1 MAQDAGHIYLC
12 STEGSAVEP
21 PPGGQMD
28 YAGLACVSDPADPG
42 GRRGS
47 FGELAETVVCSS
59 ASSVLE
65 LDGARAAV
73 DIAETQIDDVTQIGS
88 GWPKQVDFEFMPG
101 ADDDDEEEKEIYE
114 GARLQHLAAQDK
126 VRHALD
132 EPPRLKSARLHRD
145 GLSRRM
151 CAAYG
156 CALLVL
162 AACVVVFLFWFSATD
177 DDDDDGGGSIVSG
190 SGLLDANATLLV
202 AFSSTPAVVTASGS
216 GCAVAYAVGE
226 SAVTLTGDAAGDT
239 AYLCQP
245 GDEVSYALVP

>member
-21 PPGGQMD
+21 PPGGRMD

-42 GRRGS
+42 GRRES

-101 ADDDDEEEKEIYE
+101 ADDDDDEEKEIYE

-126 VRHALD
+126 VGHALD

-216 GCAVAYAVGE
+216 GCAVAYAVGG

>member
-1 MAQDAGHIYLC
+1 MSHQDQVSALADDPVAHMAAELKKKAGGDWMIDLSKQRDGHKTSRFYGPFAARLPDELTPVLDA
-12 STEGSAVEP
+12 
-21 PPGGQMD
+21 
-28 YAGLACVSDPADPG
+28 YAH
-42 GRRGS
+42 
-47 FGELAETVVCSS
+47 ELAM
-59 ASSVLE
+59 
-65 LDGARAAV
+65 
-73 DIAETQIDDVTQIGS
+73 
-88 GWPKQVDFEFMPG
+88 DFG
-101 ADDDDEEEKEIYE
+101 GDEEEKEIYE

-126 VRHALD
+126 VRQALD
-132 EPPRLKSARLHRD
+132 EPPRLRSARLHRD

-162 AACVVVFLFWFSATD
+162 AFCVVVFLFWLSAKD
-177 DDDDDGGGSIVSG
+177 DDDDDDGGSIVSG

-202 AFSSTPAVVTASGS
+202 AFSQTPAVVTASGS

>member
-12 STEGSAVEP
+12 STEGHAVEP

-73 DIAETQIDDVTQIGS
+73 DIAETQIDGATQIGS

-101 ADDDDEEEKEIYE
+101 ADDDDEEEKEMR
-114 GARLQHLAAQDK
+114 GRA
-126 VRHALD
+126 
-132 EPPRLKSARLHRD
+132 PPAPR
-145 GLSRRM
+145 GP
-151 CAAYG
+151 G
-156 CALLVL
+156 Q
-162 AACVVVFLFWFSATD
+162 
-177 DDDDDGGGSIVSG
+177 
-190 SGLLDANATLLV
+190 
-202 AFSSTPAVVTASGS
+202 

-239 AYLCQP
+239 APLPAGRRGPRAVPNKLVLRLNTADGARTPAKPEARRPLQQP
-245 GDEVSYALVP
+245 SPAAERSPSFTKPDAA

>member
-12 STEGSAVEP
+12 STEGHAVEP

-126 VRHALD
+126 
-132 EPPRLKSARLHRD
+132 
-145 GLSRRM
+145 
-151 CAAYG
+151 
-156 CALLVL
+156 
-162 AACVVVFLFWFSATD
+162 
-177 DDDDDGGGSIVSG
+177 
-190 SGLLDANATLLV
+190 
-202 AFSSTPAVVTASGS
+202 
-216 GCAVAYAVGE
+216 
-226 SAVTLTGDAAGDT
+226 
-239 AYLCQP
+239 
-245 GDEVSYALVP
+245 

>member
-1 MAQDAGHIYLC
+1 MAQDAGHICLC
-12 STEGSAVEP
+12 STEGHAVEP

-114 GARLQHLAAQDK
+114 ARASSTSRPRTRVACFCVAREWGSSQHPPQVCLQAAAAPGKAQ
-126 VRHALD
+126 
-132 EPPRLKSARLHRD
+132 
-145 GLSRRM
+145 RRP
-151 CAAYG
+151 AFRAT
-156 CALLVL
+156 LTQSS
-162 AACVVVFLFWFSATD
+162 FLFFLLMCDHAASSAHAPSEGHDAQARTHAVKARGPVAPFLRHRFVGFLSTQSQVFVGASFRCQD
-177 DDDDDGGGSIVSG
+177 SESRPLFVEQSG
-190 SGLLDANATLLV
+190 PS
-202 AFSSTPAVVTASGS
+202 P
-216 GCAVAYAVGE
+216 
-226 SAVTLTGDAAGDT
+226 
-239 AYLCQP
+239 
-245 GDEVSYALVP
+245 